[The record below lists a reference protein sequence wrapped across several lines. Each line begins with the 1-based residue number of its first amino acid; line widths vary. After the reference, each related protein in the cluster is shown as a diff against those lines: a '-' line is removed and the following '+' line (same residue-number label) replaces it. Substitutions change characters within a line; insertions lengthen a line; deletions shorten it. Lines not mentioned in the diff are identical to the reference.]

1 MKEHFLNP
9 NTTRSVHQRVFL
21 HSTLSQPAK
30 TNTDTMTNDTEAG
43 CHSQHLTLCAVDSS
57 REKFHN
63 LSFFLRPRPSAVP
76 SDFRFWAYIKRRKYK
91 ISKVFRQEQKSH
103 RQTGPVANQY
113 WICRVFFFLNVS
125 RADFRLFIVSKY
137 TSFTERLTRFVI
149 SNLVFYFWLGYCEF
163 RKTLSRCCTSI
174 WRLWK

>member
-1 MKEHFLNP
+1 
-9 NTTRSVHQRVFL
+9 
-21 HSTLSQPAK
+21 
-30 TNTDTMTNDTEAG
+30 MTNDTEAG
-43 CHSQHLTLCAVDSS
+43 CHSQHLTPCAVDSS

-91 ISKVFRQEQKSH
+91 ISKVFRQKQKSN
-103 RQTGPVANQY
+103 RQTGQSQINIEFVG
-113 WICRVFFFLNVS
+113 FFFLNVS

-174 WRLWK
+174 